1 MYFGQNSQIMVRA
14 RSLKNPMPL
23 LASPFANDLKD
34 CLVYI
39 DEAHTRGTDLKL
51 PVFAKGA
58 LTLGLGQTKDHT
70 VQGEFINSFPSQ
82 SNTMLMI
89 VIFAG
94 AMRLR
99 QLGSTQS
106 IAFVAPPEVYRSIM
120 SLESR
125 NKTTSKVNSID
136 VVRWLLE
143 QSCKT
148 NDQMM
153 SLHISQGLDYCRRTN
168 EQWKATKSLTD
179 RVERIRLLRAIREKE
194 DQTLEQLYG
203 PRANTETN
211 TEPIEI
217 KSSRLKSVLSRIAE
231 KRATLSKEAASG
243 DSTAFQE
250 VEQEREVEF
259 EVEQVR
265 ERQRPEKLQA
275 LAFPGVSEQLVQFVR
290 NGDLPDASTIVQAFA
305 YLGNTVIG
313 KKYDVRET
321 SSQLFVSKQFTKTVA
336 SGGSNTNRGLVVSQ
350 MVFLTSGVV
359 LTIRNSVRSNG
370 FCGILI
376 ERQV

>member
-1 MYFGQNSQIMVRA
+1 
-14 RSLKNPMPL
+14 
-23 LASPFANDLKD
+23 
-34 CLVYI
+34 
-39 DEAHTRGTDLKL
+39 
-51 PVFAKGA
+51 
-58 LTLGLGQTKDHT
+58 
-70 VQGEFINSFPSQ
+70 
-82 SNTMLMI
+82 
-89 VIFAG
+89 
-94 AMRLR
+94 MRLR

-125 NKTTSKVNSID
+125 NKTANKVNSID

-153 SLHISQGLDYCRRTN
+153 SLHISQGVGYCRRTN
-168 EQWKATKSLTD
+168 ALWKTTKSLTD
-179 RVERIRLLRAIREKE
+179 RVERIRLLRTIREQE

-203 PRANTETN
+203 PRANTEAN
-211 TEPIEI
+211 TEPIET
-217 KSSRLKSVLSRIAE
+217 KSLRLKSVLSRIAE
-231 KRATLSKEAASG
+231 KRATLSKETASG

-305 YLGNTVIG
+305 YIGNTVIG

-336 SGGSNTNRGLVVSQ
+336 SGGSNTNKGLVVSQ
-350 MVFLTSGVV
+350 MVF
-359 LTIRNSVRSNG
+359 
-370 FCGILI
+370 
-376 ERQV
+376 